1 MHRRNP
7 RWHAVNHVADMHA
20 ERGTRPGART
30 PVAISFGAAT
40 LRRVDSGG
48 FLVSEVAFPPA
59 LSLPRHHHD
68 RACLT
73 VMLDGVFSERIVG
86 RDLACVRGSILAKP
100 PHEPHSDLFG
110 RSGSRQL
117 IIEPDER
124 RLDDICTLGP
134 LFRGITHTRDMLAA
148 AQASRLVAELDAPD
162 SLTPLAIEGFTLEL
176 LALLSR
182 ACGPAD
188 APRPP
193 TWLRHVRDV
202 LHEDLHRAHSLTEL
216 ATLANVHPVYL
227 ARAFRKFFGRSIA
240 VYARSLR
247 LEWAAARIAQSDD
260 LLGVIALRAG
270 FFDQSHFT
278 RWFKRHTGV
287 TPSEY
292 RSSSLAAT
300 SVRAGAPR
308 RPSCTPAAGRRS
320 ES

>member
-1 MHRRNP
+1 V
-7 RWHAVNHVADMHA
+7 AV
-20 ERGTRPGART
+20 
-30 PVAISFGAAT
+30 SFGAAT
-40 LRRVDSGG
+40 LRRLDAGG

-73 VMLDGVFSERIVG
+73 VMLDGIFSERIAQ
-86 RDLACVRGSILAKP
+86 RDVACVRGSILAKP

-110 RSGSRQL
+110 VSGSRQL

-124 RLDDICTLGP
+124 RLDEICTLGP
-134 LFRGITHTRDMLAA
+134 LFRGISYTRDMLVA
-148 AQASRLVAELDAPD
+148 AQASRLADELNAPD
-162 SLTPLAIEGFTLEL
+162 SLTPLAVEGFTLEL

-193 TWLRHVRDV
+193 PWLRRVRDV
-202 LHEDLHRAHSLTEL
+202 LHEDLHRTHSLAEL

-247 LEWAAARIAQSDD
+247 LEWAAACIAQCNEP
-260 LLGVIALRAG
+260 LGVIALRAG

-287 TPSEY
+287 TPGEY
-292 RSSSLAAT
+292 RSSAT
-300 SVRAGAPR
+300 THRHDRAQGP
-308 RPSCTPAAGRRS
+308 
-320 ES
+320 